1 MIGVSFLSSDPLLI
15 GLPVVRG
22 LIVAN
27 GEDNAFET
35 GWKSQE
41 LLPIWINEG
50 AGIVSPVRFGRSGT
64 FFQDYRE
71 RVLSDLPDLYHINS
85 RRMVVWFRQVY

>member
-1 MIGVSFLSSDPLLI
+1 LI
-15 GLPVVRG
+15 GLPVARG
-22 LIVAN
+22 LIIAN

-50 AGIVSPVRFGRSGT
+50 MGIVSPVRSGRSGT
-64 FFQDYRE
+64 FFVDCRE
-71 RVLSDLPDLYHINS
+71 RVLFDLPDLYHINS
-85 RRMVVWFRQVY
+85 RQRVVWFRQVYQTEI